1 MMTEKT
7 RVLLVPAYYGS
18 TDKGCVDRDLN
29 DAKAVLDKTDVDYTE
44 TVALSDLDTGAAIR
58 KQAQSAEYDVV
69 LLYLI
74 SWVDMNVVV
83 DLLSGLG
90 NRPCIV
96 WSVDWFACEE
106 KRTHLGAFAALLPI
120 KGSLEQMGI
129 KFSYLYGNPGK
140 EGLQAELAAMLD
152 AAGAVAALARAR
164 IGMVGYAA
172 LGMYPG
178 MVHPLG
184 IKKLLGAEIIPI
196 DNHTLISLCEANME
210 DDSLLS
216 EKESFEETF
225 NITEPLSEKDVHTCV
240 AMTAAIR
247 QLVERHGLAAI
258 TLKCCFE
265 LASDYG
271 FAPCVPL
278 SMLSDECVT
287 SCESDIPVTLTQ
299 LVLRHLARKPSPYV
313 DVMMMGES
321 RMYCAC
327 CGFGAFA
334 YARDGDKR
342 IAYSC
347 TGECESELSFGR
359 VINTSRYEDGA
370 YTLAR
375 LNVPLEG
382 RPFMQVITGE
392 NRNDFEPFYELGCKE
407 YPSMGLI
414 VKQPTDRIMDAL
426 TSQHLALVEG
436 DMTERLRH
444 FCRFTGIEM
453 KMLS

>member
-1 MMTEKT
+1 MTRKT
-7 RVLLVPAYYGS
+7 KVLLVPAYYGS

-29 DAKAVLDKTDVDYTE
+29 DARAVLEKTGVDCRE
-44 TVALSDLDTGAAIR
+44 TSPLSDLDTAAQIR
-58 KQAQSAEYDVV
+58 AQARSDEYDVV

-83 DLLSGLG
+83 DLVNALKD
-90 NRPCIV
+90 RPCVI
-96 WSVDWFACEE
+96 WSVDWFASEE
-106 KRTHLGAFAALLPI
+106 RRTHLGAFAALLPI
-120 KGSLEQMGI
+120 KGSLEQTGAG
-129 KFSYLYGNPGK
+129 FSYLYGNPGK
-140 EGLQAELAAMLD
+140 EGLPEELAAMLD
-152 AAGAVAALARAR
+152 AAGAVAELARAR

-178 MVHPLG
+178 MVHPLR
-184 IKKLLGAEIIPI
+184 IKKLFGTEIVPI
-196 DNHTLISLCEANME
+196 DNYTLVKLCEENLE
-210 DDSLLS
+210 DEALLRDAGQFG
-216 EKESFEETF
+216 ERHRL
-225 NITEPLSEKDVHTCV
+225 TEPIAEKDVNTCV
-240 AMTAAIR
+240 AMTEAIR
-247 QLVERHGLAAI
+247 QLVARHGLSAI

-278 SMLSDECVT
+278 STLSDECVT

-299 LVLRHLARKPSPYV
+299 LILHHLARKPSPYV

-327 CGFGAFA
+327 CGFGAFG
-334 YARDGDKR
+334 YARDAEKR
-342 IAYSC
+342 IAYSG

-375 LNVPLEG
+375 LNVPIEG
-382 RPFMQVITGE
+382 KPFMHVITGE

-407 YPSMGLI
+407 YPSLGLI
-414 VKQPTDRIMDAL
+414 VKQPTDRILDAL

-436 DMTERLRH
+436 DMTEKLRH
-444 FCRFTGIEM
+444 YCRFAGIEVQV
-453 KMLS
+453 LS